1 MQTLHGSPAI
11 EGGSPLALLFDRTAV
26 ARNLSAFTGLD
37 RRLQPL
43 LEYRQFDYWVYEH
56 HRNLIQVV
64 VHVKDAAARLDSRHP
79 IHQALFLDLAWLY
92 LLTLIRLTEHLQSAF
107 LGDADRGLQAYLVRW
122 SRRIARKQ
130 ETAAVACRGAR
141 GKLRGSRAGLRWRRM
156 HVPALRQARGP
167 WPVYPRQPWHGRG
180 QGFESPKL
188 HDRSA
193 SQSIFDL
200 ERR

>member
-43 LEYRQFDYWVYEH
+43 LEYRQFDYSVYEH
-56 HRNLIQVV
+56 HRNLIQLV

-92 LLTLIRLTEHLQSAF
+92 LLTLIRPTEHLQSAF

-141 GKLRGSRAGLRWRRM
+141 GKLRGSRAELRWRRM
-156 HVPALRQARGP
+156 HVPALRQRS
-167 WPVYPRQPWHGRG
+167 WPVAC
-180 QGFESPKL
+180 
-188 HDRSA
+188 A
-193 SQSIFDL
+193 SQATMAWKRSGV
-200 ERR
+200 RVP